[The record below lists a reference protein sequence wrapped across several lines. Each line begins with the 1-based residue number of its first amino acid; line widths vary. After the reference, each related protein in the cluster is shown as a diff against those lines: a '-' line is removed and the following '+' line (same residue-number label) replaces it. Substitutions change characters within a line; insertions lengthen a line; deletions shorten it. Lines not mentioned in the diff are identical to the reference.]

1 MWQIQTLDSLTQE
14 QVNLELSG
22 NSGTRGHSNIKDGLT
37 ATDVESFALEEYCAA
52 RFRLYSPQSCHLF

>member
-22 NSGTRGHSNIKDGLT
+22 NLGTQGHSNIKDWLT

-52 RFRLYSPQSCHLF
+52 RFRL